1 MTIEGVDYAF
11 SQPSASALKAAG
23 KVFACRYG
31 GPGSAGKHLT
41 ATELAGLKARGI
53 AVVANAEGAAGG
65 FSGFA
70 AGRAW
75 AQQAKDHFGALGMP
89 AGRPI
94 YFSVDWNAGA
104 SDWAGIDAACK
115 GAASV
120 IGADQVGVYGGYNTI
135 AHCVS
140 ARTARWFWQT
150 YAWSGGKWHPAA
162 HIQQYRNGMT
172 VGGAQCDLNRAMT
185 KDYGQW
191 GVDDMPITD
200 ADAELVADKV
210 WGRLFARPDGP
221 DAHGNTK
228 TSAGAYQSYSDV
240 QPQRAAD
247 RVIATLAPLIKGLD
261 VDEAAIA
268 RAVLSGLP
276 PAVLSDAVV
285 AALSALPAETAKATA
300 DEIAA
305 RMSAGNTNG

>member
-1 MTIEGVDYAF
+1 MTIEGVDYSTSRPA
-11 SQPSASALKAAG
+11 ASALAAAG

-31 GPGSAGKHLT
+31 GPGSAGKQLT
-41 ATELAGLKARGI
+41 AAELAGLKAHGI
-53 AVVANAEGAAGG
+53 AVVANAEGVAGG

-70 AGRAW
+70 AGRDW
-75 AQQAKDHFGALGMP
+75 AQRAKDHFGALGMP

-94 YFSVDWNAGA
+94 YFSVDWNAG
-104 SDWAGIDAACK
+104 SGDWPGIDAACK

-120 IGADQVGVYGGYNTI
+120 IGADWVGVYGGYNTI
-135 AHCVS
+135 EHCVS

-162 HIQQYRNGMT
+162 HIQQYRNDAT
-172 VGGAQCDLNRAMT
+172 VAGAQCDLNRAMT

-210 WGRLFARPDGP
+210 WGRLFLRPDGP

-268 RAVLSGLP
+268 RAVLSGLS
-276 PAVLSDAVV
+276 PAALSDAVV